1 MPVEPK
7 LAATVILLRERAPS
21 SETDDD
27 CEFEVFMA
35 KRHQNARFMSEHH
48 VFPGG
53 GLDDQDLTEESRARL
68 LGIDSEVIPKLKD
81 ICEDPANLWIIA
93 IRELFE
99 ETGILIATNETGTFI
114 EEIRKR
120 NKKFKKYQKRL
131 QKKRKTMTGVL
142 TKEDLY
148 YAADNLQ
155 YFGRLITP
163 PMSPIRFDT
172 QFFIC
177 KFPQNQRIN
186 LFKDELTESLW
197 GSPEQLLASFKNR
210 EIKLIFPQ
218 YSTLQRLSKFK
229 TVQEVFENAKEVSSH
244 NRLDYSNK
252 NHLK

>member
-1 MPVEPK
+1 MPIEPK
-7 LAATVILLRERAPS
+7 IASTVVLLRNRVPDS
-21 SETDDD
+21 DSEDN

-53 GLDDQDLTEESRARL
+53 GIDDQDLTEESRARL
-68 LGIDSEVIPKLKD
+68 IGIDNSVIDNLKD
-81 ICEDPANLWIIA
+81 VCEDPANLWIIA

-99 ETGILIATNETGTFI
+99 ETGILIATNETGSFTEKI
-114 EEIRKR
+114 QGRR
-120 NKKFKKYQKRL
+120 KKFKKYQRGL

-142 TKEDLY
+142 TKEDLF
-148 YAADNLQ
+148 YAADNLR

-177 KFPQNQRIN
+177 KFPQNQSIN

-197 GSPEQLLASFKNR
+197 GSPKQLLTSYKKR

-229 TVQEVFENAKEVSSH
+229 TVQEVFDSAKKVSSH
-244 NRLDYSNK
+244 NRLN
-252 NHLK
+252 NF